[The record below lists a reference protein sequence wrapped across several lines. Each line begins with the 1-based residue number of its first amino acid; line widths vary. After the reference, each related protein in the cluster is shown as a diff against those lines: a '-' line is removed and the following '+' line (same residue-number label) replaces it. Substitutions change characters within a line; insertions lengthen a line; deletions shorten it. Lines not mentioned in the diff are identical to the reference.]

1 MGNSKQ
7 QWAKVYNPTKRRR
20 QAQMACDAMAA
31 SRRMAAT
38 VVAPGPL
45 MPGVPT
51 MEGRVEPDRE
61 KSDSDSLDSGVDTD

>member
-31 SRRMAAT
+31 RRTAAA
-38 VVAPGPL
+38 VVAPCPL

-51 MEGRVEPDRE
+51 MEGRVEAERE
-61 KSDSDSLDSGVDTD
+61 NSDSDSLDSGVDSD